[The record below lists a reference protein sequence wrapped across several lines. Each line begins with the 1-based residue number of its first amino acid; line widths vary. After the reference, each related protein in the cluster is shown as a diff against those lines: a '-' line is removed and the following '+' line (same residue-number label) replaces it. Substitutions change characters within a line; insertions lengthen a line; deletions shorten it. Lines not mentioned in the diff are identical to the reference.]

1 MMKKIIRAEDRAE
14 DAVTFQPETSKPV
27 YEEMAL
33 PVFSEEE
40 QKEIVERCV
49 TIITKASKTNS
60 VAAHCEILFDT
71 AKLLEVLSKHG
82 KLSA

>member
-1 MMKKIIRAEDRAE
+1 MKKTIGAEE
-14 DAVTFQPETSKPV
+14 AVTFQPETSGPEYLV
-27 YEEMAL
+27 L

-49 TIITKASKTNS
+49 TIITKASKANS

-71 AKLLEVLSKHG
+71 AKLLEVLSKQG
-82 KLSA
+82 KFSV

>member
-1 MMKKIIRAEDRAE
+1 MKKTIGAEE
-14 DAVTFQPETSKPV
+14 AVTFQPETSGPDTLV
-27 YEEMAL
+27 L

-49 TIITKASKTNS
+49 TIITKASKANS

-71 AKLLEVLSKHG
+71 AKLLEVLSKQG